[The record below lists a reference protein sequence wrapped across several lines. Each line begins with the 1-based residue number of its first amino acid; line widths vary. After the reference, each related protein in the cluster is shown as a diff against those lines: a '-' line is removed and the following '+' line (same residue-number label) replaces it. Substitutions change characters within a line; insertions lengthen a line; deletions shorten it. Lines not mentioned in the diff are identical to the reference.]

1 MTRNDILNQIGI
13 NYHTVNLEQ
22 GDEFSY
28 VAAGIPLQDVP
39 RIDNVQSYKLDM
51 RFEKPSSNI
60 SVLVETMNV
69 NPSRR
74 DWTKHENKLLNSYSL
89 LEQRLKPNNNIILI
103 LAESGTGNRIKVW
116 QKENGKPILQLQDT
130 QIKSI
135 DEYVGYF
142 VHNYVNDEL
151 RIKEAVLELNELLHK
166 NGIKEEIRG
175 QFVGTCLLAL
185 KSNETSPN
193 SFQYSGLETPV
204 IISGIKNIIG
214 NLLQNDINRATKI
227 VLLDNKVLNDQKVRT
242 LRKEKFVEIIDFI
255 RNRIIPYINPKT
267 NKGQDLLN
275 LFFTTF
281 NKYVG
286 KADKNQAFTPDH
298 ITHFMCKVAGI
309 NKSSRVLDPTCGSGS
324 FIVQALIQEL
334 NECQSDSE
342 KDNVKKHNI
351 YGIENEEKAYGL
363 STTNMLIHGDGN
375 SNVVLDL
382 NTGCFGLRDWI
393 QSNNINIVLMN
404 PPYNAKPIDIP
415 KEIKN
420 SNNEVVYTVHGSN
433 WTAKQENG
441 KADPSKGFCFV
452 NYIAD
457 CIGKNP
463 DGTVRQGAKLLCLLP
478 LSCAIGSKKP
488 IAFEKE
494 RILKNNTLDAV
505 FTLPPEMFY
514 PGANVNACCMVFTI
528 GISHYTKK
536 EVNGIQIDV
545 PRKETFL
552 GYFKDD
558 GFTKKKNLGRVS
570 RVSSNGEP
578 LWETIEKEWLDL
590 FLGNSQNPYMAIKK
604 KLTHDDEWLA
614 EAYIETD
621 YSKFLSNYMPFEMA
635 IRQYLAYLITKGY
648 NFPTSKPSK
657 PYTLAID
664 QYNWSYF
671 KIKKLFNVELATG
684 DIKAGECLPGDV
696 PLISSGTLNNG
707 VVEYIDEIGDGISAI
722 FAGNKITVDMFGQS
736 FYQPSDFFSV
746 SHGRVNVLNPFFNG
760 FNKYHGLFIATVINN
775 EKYRFSYNRACY
787 SGVIEELEIKLPSM
801 NNSDGQ
807 VEVDWDLI
815 EQFMKSL
822 NYSDLI

>member
-1 MTRNDILNQIGI
+1 MTRNEVLNLIGSSF
-13 NYHTVNLEQ
+13 HTVNLEQ
-22 GDEFSY
+22 SDEFSY
-28 VAAGIPLQDVP
+28 VAAGIPLNDVP
-39 RIDNVQSYKLDM
+39 RINNTQSYKLDM
-51 RFEKPSSNI
+51 RFEKTASNL
-60 SVLVETMNV
+60 SVLVETMNI

-74 DWTKHENKLLNSYSL
+74 DWTNHENKLLQSYLL
-89 LEQRLKPNNNIILI
+89 LEEKLNPNNNIILI
-103 LAESGTGNRIKVW
+103 LAESGSGNKIKVW
-116 QKENGKPILQLQDT
+116 QKENGKPLLPLQDT
-130 QIKSI
+130 IIKGM
-135 DEYVGYF
+135 DEYEKYF

-166 NGIKEEIRG
+166 NGIKEDIRG

-185 KSNETSPN
+185 KANDSNPN
-193 SFQYSGLETPV
+193 SFQYDGLQTPV

-242 LRKEKFVEIIDFI
+242 LRNDKFVEIIKFI
-255 RNRIIPYINPKT
+255 KDRIIPYINPKT

-309 NKSSRVLDPTCGSGS
+309 NKNSRVLDPTCGSGS

-334 NECQSDSE
+334 NECQTDAE
-342 KDNVKKHNI
+342 KDNVKKNNI

-382 NTGCFGLRDWI
+382 NTGCFALRDWI
-393 QSNNINIVLMN
+393 QNNNINIVLMN

-415 KEIKN
+415 KVIKN

-457 CIGKNP
+457 CIGKNA
-463 DGTVRQGAKLLCLLP
+463 DGSVRQGAKLLCLLP

-528 GISHYTKK
+528 GVSHYTRR
-536 EVNGIQIDV
+536 EINGVEIEV

-558 GFTKKKNLGRVS
+558 GFTKKKNLGRIS

-578 LWETIEKEWLDL
+578 LWDSIEKEWIDL

-604 KLTHDDEWLA
+604 KLTHNDEWLA
-614 EAYIETD
+614 EAYIKTD
-621 YSKFLSNYMPFEMA
+621 YDKFLDNYQPFEMA

-648 NFPTSKPSK
+648 NFPTAKPSK
-657 PYTLAID
+657 PYVLDIKIHD
-664 QYNWSYF
+664 WSYF
-671 KIKKLFNVELATG
+671 KIKDLFNVELASG
-684 DIKAGECLPGDV
+684 DIKAGECLPGEI

-707 VVEYIDEIGDGISAI
+707 VVEYIDEIGDGVSEM
-722 FAGNKITVDMFGQS
+722 FAGNKLTVDMFGQA

-746 SHGRVNVLNPFFNG
+746 SHGRVNVLNPKFDRFNR
-760 FNKYHGLFIATVINN
+760 YHGLFVATIINN

-787 SGVIEELEIKLPSM
+787 SGVIEDLEIKLPSKKKT
-801 NNSDGQ
+801 NGSI
-807 VEVDWDLI
+807 EVDWDAI
-815 EQFMKSL
+815 EDFITTL

>member
-1 MTRNDILNQIGI
+1 MTRNDILNAIGPG
-13 NYHTVNLEQ
+13 YQMVNLEQ
-22 GDEFSY
+22 SDEFSY
-28 VAAGIPLQDVP
+28 VGAGIPLKKVP
-39 RIDNVQSYKLDM
+39 KIKNTQSFKLDM
-51 RFEKPSSNI
+51 RFEDPSSNL
-60 SVLVETMNV
+60 SVLVETMNI
-69 NPSRR
+69 NPSRK
-74 DWTKHENKLLNSYSL
+74 DWSDHENKLLNSYL
-89 LEQRLKPNNNIILI
+89 VLEQMLKPNNNIILI

-116 QKENGKPILQLQDT
+116 QKENGKSLLPLQDT
-130 QIKSI
+130 VIKGI
-135 DEYVGYF
+135 DEYSRYF
-142 VHNYVNDEL
+142 VHNYINDEL

-166 NGIKEEIRG
+166 NGIKEDIRG

-185 KSNETSPN
+185 KANESNPN
-193 SFQYSGLETPV
+193 SFQYDGLQTPV

-227 VLLDNKVLNDQKVRT
+227 VLLDTKVLNDQKVRT
-242 LRKEKFVEIIDFI
+242 LKNDKFIEIINFI
-255 RNRIIPYINPKT
+255 KNRIIPYINPKT

-309 NKSSRVLDPTCGSGS
+309 NKNSRVLDPTCGSGS

-334 NECQSDSE
+334 NECQTEAE
-342 KDNVKKHNI
+342 KDNVRKNNI

-382 NTGCFGLRDWI
+382 NTGCFAMRDWI
-393 QSNNINIVLMN
+393 QNNNINVVLMN

-415 KEIKN
+415 KDIKN
-420 SNNEVVYTVHGSN
+420 SNNEVVYTIHGSN

-463 DGTVRQGAKLLCLLP
+463 DGTIRQGAKLLCLLP
-478 LSCAIGSKKP
+478 LTCAIGSKKP

-528 GISHYTKK
+528 GISHYTRQ
-536 EVNGIQIDV
+536 EINGVEMDV

-552 GYFKDD
+552 GYYKDD
-558 GFTKKKNLGRVS
+558 GFTKKKNLGRIS
-570 RVSSNGEP
+570 RVGPNGEP
-578 LWETIEKEWLDL
+578 LWESIEKEWMDL
-590 FLGNSQNPYMAIKK
+590 FLGNTQNPYMGIKK
-604 KLTHDDEWLA
+604 KLTHNDEWLA
-614 EAYIETD
+614 EAYIETN
-621 YSKFLSNYMPFEMA
+621 YSKFLSSYSPFEMA

-648 NFPTSKPSK
+648 SFPTTKPSK
-657 PYTLAID
+657 PFKLMVEVHD
-664 QYNWSYF
+664 WSYF
-671 KIKKLFNVELATG
+671 KIKDLFHVELATG
-684 DIKAGECLPGDV
+684 DIKEGECLPGET

-707 VVEYIDEIGDGISAI
+707 VVEYIDEIGDGISNI
-722 FAGNKITVDMFGQS
+722 FGGNKITVDMFGQS
-736 FYQPSDFFSV
+736 FYQPDDFFSV
-746 SHGRVNVLNPFFNG
+746 SHGRVNVLNPYFDG
-760 FNKYHGLFIATVINN
+760 FNKYHGLFIATVLNN

-787 SGVIEELEIKLPSM
+787 SGVIEELKIKLPSLA
-801 NNSDGQ
+801 NEDGKP
-807 VEVDWDLI
+807 EVDWDFI
-815 EQFMKSL
+815 ERFMKSL

>member
-1 MTRNDILNQIGI
+1 MTRNEVLNLIGSGF
-13 NYHTVNLEQ
+13 HTVNLEQ
-22 GDEFSY
+22 SDEFSY
-28 VAAGIPLQDVP
+28 VAAGIPLKDVP
-39 RIDNVQSYKLDM
+39 KIGNTQSYKLDM
-51 RFEKPSSNI
+51 RFEKDSSNI
-60 SVLVETMNV
+60 SILVETMNI
-69 NPSRR
+69 NPTRR
-74 DWTKHENKLLNSYSL
+74 DWTAHEDKLLKSYLL
-89 LEQRLKPNNNIILI
+89 LEEKFKPNNNIILI
-103 LAESGTGNRIKVW
+103 LAESGTGNKIKVW
-116 QKENGKPILQLQDT
+116 QKENGKPLLPLQDT
-130 QIKSI
+130 KIKTI
-135 DEYVGYF
+135 DEYERYF
-142 VHNYVNDEL
+142 IHNYINDEL

-185 KSNETSPN
+185 KSNDSNPN
-193 SFQYSGLETPV
+193 SFQYDGLQTPV

-242 LRKEKFVEIIDFI
+242 LRNDKFIEIIKFI
-255 RNRIIPYINPKT
+255 KDRIIPYINPKT

-309 NKSSRVLDPTCGSGS
+309 NKNSRVLDPTCGSGS

-334 NECQSDSE
+334 NECQTDSE
-342 KDNVKKHNI
+342 KDNVRKHNI

-393 QSNNINIVLMN
+393 QNNNINIVLMN

-420 SNNEVVYTVHGSN
+420 SNGEVVYTVHGSN

-463 DGTVRQGAKLLCLLP
+463 DGSVRQGAKLLCLLP
-478 LSCAIGSKKP
+478 LTCAIGSKKP

-494 RILKNNTLDAV
+494 RILQNNTLDAV

-528 GISHYTKK
+528 GVSHYTRK
-536 EVNGIQIDV
+536 EVNGVEIDV

-552 GYFKDD
+552 GYYKDD
-558 GFTKKKNLGRVS
+558 GFTKKKNLGRIS
-570 RVSSNGEP
+570 RVGANGEP
-578 LWETIEKEWLDL
+578 LWESIEKEWIDL
-590 FLGNSQNPYMAIKK
+590 FLGNKQNPYMAIKK
-604 KLTHDDEWLA
+604 KLTFKDEWLA

-621 YSKFLSNYMPFEMA
+621 YDKFLSTFTPFEMA

-648 NFPTSKPSK
+648 SFPASNPSK
-657 PYTLAID
+657 SKVLLISAYE
-664 QYNWSYF
+664 WSYF
-671 KIKKLFNVELATG
+671 KIKDLFDVELATG
-684 DIKAGECLPGDV
+684 DIKAGECLPGDI

-707 VVEYIDEIGDGISAI
+707 VVEYIDEIGDGVSSI
-722 FAGNKITVDMFGQS
+722 FGGNKITVDMFGQS
-736 FYQPSDFFSV
+736 FYQPDDFFSV
-746 SHGRVNVLNPFFNG
+746 SHGRVNVLNPKNAD

-787 SGVIEELEIKLPSM
+787 SGVIEELKIKLPSVT
-801 NNSDGQ
+801 NSHGKK
-807 VEVDWDLI
+807 EVNWDLI
-815 EQFMKSL
+815 ESFMKCL